1 MKHVCTI
8 LFKKLQDKSNE
19 AQTTRSSI
27 SFYFF
32 ICKLLSF
39 ASVFSDASK
48 HSKITLLLRILSY
61 RLDRLKIENILWKI
75 EKCRWELDRAS
86 TALAERGSLNFWRK
100 SCDQTLWCVWSIFI
114 RHPIIQTHTPY
125 KIQVLLDEFRRYED
139 RSLLGARLIKMIYI
153 LQKAVVAE

>member
-61 RLDRLKIENILWKI
+61 RLDRLKIENILWK
-75 EKCRWELDRAS
+75 KKNV
-86 TALAERGSLNFWRK
+86 AENLIGR
-100 SCDQTLWCVWSIFI
+100 V
-114 RHPIIQTHTPY
+114 
-125 KIQVLLDEFRRYED
+125 RRSRNED
-139 RSLLGARLIKMIYI
+139 RWTFGEKVATKHYGVSGAYSYVIQSYKFIHHTKSKCCWTNFDVMKI
-153 LQKAVVAE
+153 VACSELVW